1 MLYSDFPTGNFP
13 QQEIMGNYEIDR
25 SKIFYN

>member
-1 MLYSDFPTGNFP
+1 MLYSDFPTGHFP
-13 QQEIMGNYEIDR
+13 QQEIMGNYEIDS